1 MNQPREIVLD
11 EIILD
16 VETTIFQKGD
26 PFSEQNSLSYIGVL
40 RGDVSNLYDIEYGNS
55 PYNHNLLAVDK
66 HCTDSLLIGFN
77 IKFDLHWLKR
87 YGIDFSSCKIWDC
100 QLVHFILTN
109 QQFPYP
115 SLNAVAMYYGLEQ
128 KLDVVAT
135 EYWDN
140 GIDTPDVPRDV
151 LEAYLEQ
158 DLRLTQQVYLKQKE
172 AVAAAPAALQ
182 NLIALHNMDL
192 MVLEEIEANGIKF
205 DESECLV
212 LAMELENKIKA
223 IDEDL
228 LNYVNIDGFNFNSGD
243 HLSSLLYGGTLNF
256 PRKEVIGVYKGGSR
270 KGEEKLGWVDY
281 YHTFHTLVQPL
292 KGSEL
297 KKEGFYATNEQTLKS
312 LKPSKD
318 AKHLIEML
326 LERAELEKRRGT
338 YYQGLPNLRKE
349 HDWELNTLH
358 GQLNQC
364 VARTGRLSSSRPN
377 MQNFDKEIKN
387 LFYSRY

>member
-26 PFSEQNSLSYIGVL
+26 PFSERNSLSYVGIL
-40 RGDVSNLYDIEYGNS
+40 RGAVSNLYNIEYGNS
-55 PYNHNLLAVDK
+55 PYNSNLLAVDK
-66 HCTDSLLIGFN
+66 HCTSSLLIGFN
-77 IKFDLHWLKR
+77 IKFDLHWLRR
-87 YGIDFSSCKIWDC
+87 YGIDFSSCRVWDC

-115 SLNAVAMYYGLEQ
+115 SLNAVAAYYELEQ
-128 KLDVVAT
+128 KLDIVAT

-140 GIDTPDVPRDV
+140 GIDTPDVPQDI

-172 AVAAAPAALQ
+172 AVSKEPQALQ
-182 NLIALHNMDL
+182 NLIAMHNLDL
-192 MVLEEIEANGIKF
+192 MVLEEIESNGITF
-205 DESECLV
+205 DESKCLE
-212 LAMELENKIKA
+212 LAVTLENEIKT
-223 IDEDL
+223 IDSDL
-228 LNYVNIDGFNFNSGD
+228 VNFVNIDGFNFNSGD

-256 PRKEVIGVYKGGSR
+256 PRKEVIGTYKTGER
-270 KGEEKLGWVDY
+270 KGQEKLGWVDY
-281 YHTFHTLVQPL
+281 YHTFPTLVEPI

-297 KKEGFYATNEQTLKS
+297 KKEGFYATDEATLKR
-312 LKPSKD
+312 LKGSK
-318 AKHLIEML
+318 KLIDML
-326 LERAELEKRRGT
+326 LHRSELEKRRGT
-338 YYQGLPNLRKE
+338 YYAGLPKLRQE
-349 HDWELNTLH
+349 HEWKPNMLH

>member
-1 MNQPREIVLD
+1 MLD
-11 EIILD
+11 EIIID

-26 PFSEQNSLSYIGVL
+26 PFSEQNSLSYVGTL
-40 RGDVSNLYDIEYGNS
+40 RSNSTSLYDIEYSNS
-55 PYNHNLLAVDK
+55 PYGSNLQSVGMACKDA
-66 HCTDSLLIGFN
+66 LLIGFN
-77 IKFDLHWLKR
+77 IKFDLHWLRR
-87 YGIDFSSCKIWDC
+87 YGIDFSSCKVWDC

-115 SLNAVAMYYGLEQ
+115 SLNAVAMHYGIEQ

-158 DLRLTQQVYLKQKE
+158 DLRVTQQVYLKQKE
-172 AVAAAPAALQ
+172 EVAAAPLALQ
-182 NLIALHNMDL
+182 HLIALHNMDL
-192 MVLEEIEANGIKF
+192 MVLEEIEANGIMF
-205 DESECLV
+205 DEARCLE
-212 LAMELENKIKA
+212 LAGELEEQIKT
-223 IDEDL
+223 IDVDL

-243 HLSSLLYGGTLNF
+243 HLSCLLYGGTLNF
-256 PRKEVIGVYKGGSR
+256 PRKKVIGVYKGGAR

-281 YHTFHTLVQPL
+281 YHTFPQLVSPI

-312 LKPSKD
+312 LKPNNHG
-318 AKHLIEML
+318 KHLIEML
-326 LERAELEKRRGT
+326 LTRAELEKRRGT
-338 YYQGLPNLRKE
+338 YYAGLPELRKE
-349 HDWELNTLH
+349 HEWKANMLH

-377 MQNFDKEIKN
+377 MQNFDGQIKN
-387 LFYSRY
+387 LFYSRYTMA